1 MADQEVFYENYY
13 LDEEEIISYTNNN
26 QVLFKIIKSKD
37 FIEKCIKYLNN
48 VVKN

>member
-1 MADQEVFYENYY
+1 MMEQEVFYENYY

-26 QVLFKIIKSKD
+26 QVLFKIIKDKE
-37 FIEKCIKYLNN
+37 FTKKCIKYLND